1 MSVLAEDYILDLQK
15 RAERGELI
23 YIGQSLKRI
32 DDLEKVLGSPVYTN
46 DLIPKNTLYAK
57 LVLSRYPHAWIR
69 SIKVSKATSYP
80 GVRTVLTYM
89 DVPGINESAAI
100 VPDRPLFARE
110 KVRSTGDII
119 AAVVAEKES
128 RAIEARD
135 LVEVE
140 YDPLKPVFDP
150 MEALSSDAPKIHENG
165 NIAKHIRV
173 AKGDVEKGFND
184 ADLIVENT
192 FRTQFQDAVPMET
205 ETAFAIPKD
214 NDRILV
220 IGSMQSP
227 HNTQAGVAKVLGW
240 PLERVEV
247 IQAVTGGA
255 FGPKSDETPI
265 DVASIAAIGALKT
278 GKPVL
283 MSMSRKESMIA
294 HTKRHASVIKHKTG
308 VKSDGRLTASKV
320 EIYLDGGA
328 YASLGVLVIVRA
340 TFHANG
346 PYEIPNVLNDGY
358 KVYTNHTYAGSF
370 RGFGAPQ
377 AIFAAESQM
386 DEIARKLGID
396 PLDLR
401 LMNMLRPGK
410 RTSTGQL
417 MDDSCGL
424 PECVDAVV
432 KSSDY
437 RRKVAEY
444 SSQNGK
450 VRRGIGMA
458 ILHHGNALGPEG
470 NDYAYVHLSV
480 DKRGTVHLGT
490 GLTEYGTGAI
500 SGIAQIAS
508 SVLGI
513 PVDYFT
519 IDRPDTDR
527 HKESGPTVASRVT
540 AIGGNAA
547 REAALKLRERINA
560 VASKLLACS
569 PSKVKVVDG
578 YAFSEDDP
586 KKTVSWEEIVKE
598 AFDANIEL
606 NVVGYYMAPRCIWD
620 ESTGLG
626 SPYNQYTFG
635 AAIAEVE
642 VDTETGIYRVLNYH
656 VAFDVGRAI
665 NPKNVI
671 GQIYGGTVQ
680 GLGYGMMEELVH
692 INGQVV
698 NPNLKDYYI
707 PTSLDIPDK
716 LVPIIVE
723 KRGAMGVYG
732 AKVIAEPP
740 IVLPA
745 PAIRNAIL
753 NATGGSVNE
762 LPVTSEKV
770 YKSIEH

>member
-1 MSVLAEDYILDLQK
+1 MSVSVESYITDLQK
-15 RAERGELI
+15 KAERGELL
-23 YIGQSLKRI
+23 YIGKSLKRI
-32 DDLEKVLGSPVYTN
+32 DDLEKVLGSPIYTN
-46 DLIPKNTLYAK
+46 DLIPRNTLYAK
-57 LVLSRYPHAWIR
+57 LVLSKYPHAWIR
-69 SIKVSKATSYP
+69 SLNVSAAASHP
-80 GVRTVLTYM
+80 GVHLILTYM

-100 VPDRPLFARE
+100 VPDRPLFAHE

-119 AAVVAEKES
+119 AAVVAEKEI
-128 RAIEARD
+128 RAMEARE
-135 LVEVE
+135 LVKVE
-140 YDPLKPVFDP
+140 YDPIKPVFDP
-150 MEALSSDAPKIHENG
+150 IEAMGADAPKIHEGG
-165 NIAKHIRV
+165 NVAKHIRV
-173 AKGDVEKGFND
+173 AKGNIEAGFND
-184 ADLIVENT
+184 ADIIVENT
-192 FRTQFQDAVPMET
+192 YRTQFQDAVSMET
-205 ETAFAIPKD
+205 ETAFAIPRD
-214 NDRILV
+214 GRIL
-220 IGSMQSP
+220 IMGSMQSP
-227 HNTQAGVAKVLGW
+227 HNTQASVAKVLGW
-240 PLERVEV
+240 PLENVEV

-255 FGPKSDETPI
+255 FGPKSDETPG
-265 DVASIAAIGALKT
+265 DVASIAALGALKT

-283 MSMSRKESMIA
+283 MSMSRRESMIA
-294 HTKRHASVIKHKTG
+294 HTKRHPSIIKHRTG
-308 VKSDGRLTASKV
+308 VKSDGTLTASKV
-320 EIYLDGGA
+320 EIYLNGGA

-358 KVYTNHTYAGSF
+358 KVYTNDTYAGSF

-386 DEIARKLGID
+386 DEIARKLNMD

-437 RRKVAEY
+437 RKKASEY
-444 SSQNGK
+444 SNQGGK
-450 VRRGIGMA
+450 LRRGIGIA
-458 ILHHGNALGPEG
+458 LLHHGNALGPEG

-480 DKRGTVHLGT
+480 DKKGRVHLGT

-500 SGIAQIAS
+500 SGLAQIAS
-508 SVLGI
+508 SVLGV
-513 PVDYFT
+513 PVEYFV

-540 AIGGNAA
+540 AIGGNAS
-547 REAALKLRERINA
+547 RNAALKLRDRAIA
-560 VASKLLACS
+560 VASKLLEC
-569 PSKVKVVDG
+569 PLSKVKIVDG
-578 YAFSEDDP
+578 YAFSEDNP
-586 KKTVSWEEIVKE
+586 EKMVSWDEIARE
-598 AFDANIEL
+598 AHDASVDL
-606 NVVGYYMAPRCIWD
+606 NVIGYYMAPRCSWD
-620 ESTGLG
+620 DSTGLG

-642 VDTETGIYRVLNYH
+642 VDIDTGLFKILNYH

-671 GQIYGGTVQ
+671 GQIYGGSVQ
-680 GLGYGMMEELVH
+680 GIGYGIMEELVH
-692 INGQVV
+692 INGQVI

-707 PTSLDIPDK
+707 PTSMDIPDK
-716 LVPIIVE
+716 MTPIIVE
-723 KRGAMGVYG
+723 KQGAMGIYG

-740 IVLPA
+740 VVLPA

-753 NATGGSVNE
+753 NATGGSVND

-770 YKSIEH
+770 YKALKH

>member
-1 MSVLAEDYILDLQK
+1 MSVSVESYITDLQK
-15 RAERGELI
+15 KAERGELL
-23 YIGQSLKRI
+23 YIGKSLKRI
-32 DDLEKVLGSPVYTN
+32 DDLEKVLGSPIYTN
-46 DLIPKNTLYAK
+46 DLIPRNTLYAK
-57 LVLSRYPHAWIR
+57 LVLSKYPHAWIR
-69 SIKVSKATSYP
+69 SLNVSAAASHP
-80 GVRTVLTYM
+80 GVHLILTYM

-100 VPDRPLFARE
+100 VPDRPLFAHE

-119 AAVVAEKES
+119 AAVVAEKEI
-128 RAIEARD
+128 RAMEARE
-135 LVEVE
+135 LVKVE
-140 YDPLKPVFDP
+140 YDPIKPVFDP
-150 MEALSSDAPKIHENG
+150 IEAMGADAPKIHEGG
-165 NIAKHIRV
+165 NVAKHIRV
-173 AKGDVEKGFND
+173 AKGNIEAGFND
-184 ADLIVENT
+184 ADIIVENT
-192 FRTQFQDAVPMET
+192 YRTQFQDAVSMET
-205 ETAFAIPKD
+205 ETAFAIPRD
-214 NDRILV
+214 GRIL
-220 IGSMQSP
+220 IMGSMQSP
-227 HNTQAGVAKVLGW
+227 HNTQASVAKVLGW
-240 PLERVEV
+240 PLENVEV

-255 FGPKSDETPI
+255 FGPKSDETPG
-265 DVASIAAIGALKT
+265 DVASIAALGALKT

-283 MSMSRKESMIA
+283 MSMSRRESMIA
-294 HTKRHASVIKHKTG
+294 HTKRHPSIIKHRTG
-308 VKSDGRLTASKV
+308 VKSDGTLTASKV
-320 EIYLDGGA
+320 EIYLNGGA

-358 KVYTNHTYAGSF
+358 KVYTNDTYAGSF

-386 DEIARKLGID
+386 DEIARKLNMD

-437 RRKVAEY
+437 RKKASEY
-444 SSQNGK
+444 SNQGGK
-450 VRRGIGMA
+450 LRRGIGIA
-458 ILHHGNALGPEG
+458 LLHHGNALGPEG

-480 DKRGTVHLGT
+480 DKKGRVHLGT

-500 SGIAQIAS
+500 SGLAQIAS
-508 SVLGI
+508 SVLGV
-513 PVDYFT
+513 PVEYFV

-540 AIGGNAA
+540 AIGGNAS
-547 REAALKLRERINA
+547 RNAALKLRDRAIA
-560 VASKLLACS
+560 VASKLLEC
-569 PSKVKVVDG
+569 PLSKVKIVDG
-578 YAFSEDDP
+578 YAFSEDNP
-586 KKTVSWEEIVKE
+586 EKMVSWDEIARE
-598 AFDANIEL
+598 AHDASVDL
-606 NVVGYYMAPRCIWD
+606 NVIGYYMAPRCSWD
-620 ESTGLG
+620 DSTGLG

-642 VDTETGIYRVLNYH
+642 VDIDTGLFKILNYH

-671 GQIYGGTVQ
+671 GQIYGGSVQ
-680 GLGYGMMEELVH
+680 GIGYGIMEELVH

-707 PTSLDIPDK
+707 PTSMDIPDK
-716 LVPIIVE
+716 MTPIIVE
-723 KRGAMGVYG
+723 KQGAMGIYG

-740 IVLPA
+740 VVLPA

-753 NATGGSVNE
+753 NATGGSVND

-770 YKSIEH
+770 YKALKH

>member
-1 MSVLAEDYILDLQK
+1 MSVTVENYITELQRKAEL
-15 RAERGELI
+15 GELL

-32 DDLEKVLGSPVYTN
+32 DDLQKVLGSPIYTN
-46 DLIPKNTLYAK
+46 DLIPRNTLYAK
-57 LVLSRYPHAWIR
+57 LVLSKYPHAWIR
-69 SIKVSKATSYP
+69 SLKISAAASHP
-80 GVRTVLTYM
+80 GVRAVLTYM

-100 VPDRPLFARE
+100 VPDRPLFAHE

-119 AAVVAEKES
+119 AAVIAEKEIK
-128 RAIEARD
+128 AMEARD

-140 YDPLKPVFDP
+140 YDPIKAVFDP
-150 MEALSSDAPKIHENG
+150 IEAMSADAPKIHESG
-165 NIAKHIRV
+165 NVAKHIRV
-173 AKGDVEKGFND
+173 AKGNLEAGFNE
-184 ADLIVENT
+184 ADVIVENT
-192 FRTQFQDAVPMET
+192 YRTQFQDAVPMET
-205 ETAFAIPKD
+205 ETAFAIPRD
-214 NDRILV
+214 GRIL
-220 IGSMQSP
+220 IMGSMQSP
-227 HNTQAGVAKVLGW
+227 HNTQAAVAKVLGW
-240 PLERVEV
+240 PLEKVEV
-247 IQAVTGGA
+247 IQAITGGA
-255 FGPKSDETPI
+255 FGPKSDETPG
-265 DVASIAAIGALKT
+265 DVASIAALGALKT

-283 MSMSRKESMIA
+283 MSMSRRESMIA
-294 HTKRHASVIKHKTG
+294 HTKRHPSIIKHRTG
-308 VKSDGRLTASKV
+308 VKSDGRLTASRV
-320 EIYLDGGA
+320 EIYLNGGA
-328 YASLGVLVIVRA
+328 YASLGVLVIVRS

-358 KVYTNHTYAGSF
+358 KVYTNDTYAGSF

-437 RRKVAEY
+437 RKKASEY
-444 SSQNGK
+444 SVQTGR
-450 VRRGIGMA
+450 VRRGIGIA
-458 ILHHGNALGPEG
+458 LLHHGNALGPEG

-480 DKRGTVHLGT
+480 DRQGRVHLGT

-500 SGIAQIAS
+500 SGLAQIAS

-513 PVDYFT
+513 PLDYFI

-540 AIGGNAA
+540 AIGGNAS
-547 REAALKLRERINA
+547 RDAALKLRERIVA
-560 VASKLLACS
+560 VASKLLECP
-569 PSKVKVVDG
+569 PSKVKIVDG
-578 YAFSEDDP
+578 YAYSEDTP
-586 KKTVSWEEIVKE
+586 GKTVSWDVIAKE
-598 AFDANIEL
+598 AYDASVDL
-606 NVVGYYMAPRCIWD
+606 NVIGYYMAPRCLWD
-620 ESTGLG
+620 ENTGLG

-642 VDTETGIYRVLNYH
+642 VDTDTGLYKILNYH

-671 GQIYGGTVQ
+671 GQIYGGSVQ
-680 GLGYGMMEELVH
+680 GIGYGIMEELVH

-707 PTSLDIPDK
+707 PTSLDIPEK
-716 LVPIIVE
+716 MTPIIVE
-723 KRGAMGVYG
+723 KQGAMGVYG

-740 IVLPA
+740 VVLPA

-753 NATGGSVNE
+753 NATGGSIND
-762 LPVTSEKV
+762 LPLTSEKV
-770 YKSIEH
+770 YKTSRL